1 MALFY
6 FVRHGESAWNAEN
19 RLCGRTDVP
28 LSEAGR
34 QQAARLSER
43 LSALRLKAI
52 YTSPL
57 RRALET
63 ANLIAVP
70 AGLEPVIDERLIELD
85 YGAWEGKTFDAIMEQ
100 DGVNYRAWDADPAAV
115 GPPGGESGQQALAR
129 VAPFLESLAARHP
142 EGNVVVV
149 GHKTICRLLV
159 CHVLG
164 LSPSDYRRRLTMDN
178 AAVNILELWEG
189 GWRLIRLNDT
199 SHLATVRAETGSAN
213 GRF

>member
-1 MALFY
+1 MALFC

-34 QQAARLSER
+34 QQAARLAER
-43 LSALRLKAI
+43 LSALRLTAI

-63 ANLIAVP
+63 ANLIAVH

-85 YGAWEGKTFDAIMEQ
+85 YGAWEGKTFDEIMEQ

-115 GPPGGESGQQALAR
+115 GPPGGESGLEALAR

-149 GHKTICRLLV
+149 SHKTICRLLV

-178 AAVNILELWEG
+178 AAVNILEFREG
-189 GWRLIRLNDT
+189 GWRLVRLNDT
-199 SHLATVRAETGSAN
+199 SHLATVHTETGSAN